1 MSSNQGVIP
10 EIKNNEPAFT
20 ALRQDLHRHPELGFE
35 ETYTSSLVAQKLSS
49 WGYEVTTGI
58 AGTGVVGQLRRGTSG
73 KTLGIRA
80 DMDAL
85 PITEASDLPYVSEVP
100 GRMHACG
107 HDGHTTVLLAAA
119 EHLAQHGT
127 FDGTLNVIFQPA
139 EEGLGGA
146 PRMIEEGLFERFPCD
161 MIFGLHNGPTLPA
174 GSFVIQPGVLAA
186 SSDTVHI
193 TLRGVGSHGGMPHQG
208 RDPVVALGALIVAL
222 QSIVSRNVPPSEA
235 AVLTIG
241 RVKAGVAANVIPET
255 AELSLTVRTYNPEVQ
270 ALIEARLREVVEGQ
284 ASSHGVTAEIDWRP
298 ISRVL
303 SNAKEPAELARRVAE
318 QMVGPKGIIP
328 LPAGAMGADDF
339 SWMLEKVPGCY
350 VVLGN
355 GTEGNN
361 AKMLHNPAYDFNDGI
376 IVTGASYWV
385 RLAEEYLK

>member
-1 MSSNQGVIP
+1 MSSTQGVIA
-10 EIKNNEPAFT
+10 EIQAKEHTFT
-20 ALRQDLHRHPELGFE
+20 DLRQTLHRHPELGFE
-35 ETYTSSLVAQKLSS
+35 ETFTSALVAEKLTE

-58 AGTGVVGQLRRGTSG
+58 AGTGVVGRLRRGTSD
-73 KTLGIRA
+73 KSLGIRA

-85 PITEASDLPYVSEVP
+85 PITEASGLPYASENV

-107 HDGHTTVLLAAA
+107 HDGHTTILLAAA
-119 EHLAQHGT
+119 EHLAMHGA
-127 FDGTLNVIFQPA
+127 FDGTLNLIFQPA

-146 PRMIEEGLFERFPCD
+146 PRMISEKLFERFPCD

-186 SSDTVHI
+186 SSDAVHI
-193 TLRGVGSHGGMPHQG
+193 TLRGTGSHGGMPHQG
-208 RDPVVALGALIVAL
+208 RDPIVAMGAIILAL

-235 AVLTIG
+235 AVVTIG
-241 RVKAGVAANVIPET
+241 RVTAGVAANVIPDT

-270 ALIEARLREVVEGQ
+270 NLIEARLRDIVEGQ
-284 ASSHGVTAEIDWRP
+284 ANSYGVEAEIDWRP

-303 SNAKEPAELARRVAE
+303 SNAEAPVQLARRVAE
-318 QMVGPKGIIP
+318 DMVGPKAIIP

-350 VVLGN
+350 VVIGN
-355 GTEGNN
+355 GVEGNN
-361 AKMLHNPAYDFNDGI
+361 AKMLHNPAYDFNDAI
-376 IVTGASYWV
+376 ITAGASYWV
-385 RLAEEYLK
+385 RLTEEYLK